1 MAQEQDV
8 SFKEEVPMKLK
19 TVAKLLFLCAAPAIV
34 CAQGSQSP
42 VLQSPRM
49 VAPTA
54 GPMRDPRST
63 DDFAGL
69 KYTDEQ
75 KAQVDEIHRRM
86 TARKEGVAKS
96 TDLKSDQ
103 KDAMI
108 AGLGRMERGEIVK
121 LLTPE
126 QKKEVLRAHAAQVAA
141 SAEKKRSSR

>member
-1 MAQEQDV
+1 
-8 SFKEEVPMKLK
+8 MKLNRLAGALT
-19 TVAKLLFLCAAPAIV
+19 TVAKLFFLCAAPAIV
-34 CAQGSQSP
+34 CAQGAQSA

-54 GPMRDPRST
+54 GPMRDARST

-69 KYTDEQ
+69 KFTAEQ
-75 KAQVDEIHRRM
+75 RAQVDEIHRRM
-86 TARKEGVAKS
+86 TARKEVVAKS
-96 TDLKSDQ
+96 GDLQSDQ

-108 AGLGRMERGEIVK
+108 AGLGRMERGEIVR

-126 QKKEVLRAHAAQVAA
+126 QKKEVLKAHAAQATA

>member
-1 MAQEQDV
+1 
-8 SFKEEVPMKLK
+8 MKLK
-19 TVAKLLFLCAAPAIV
+19 TMAELFFLCAAPAIV
-34 CAQGSQSP
+34 CAQGSQSAM
-42 VLQSPRM
+42 LQSPRM

-54 GPMRDPRST
+54 GPMRDPRSI

-126 QKKEVLRAHAAQVAA
+126 QKKEVLKAHAEHAAQAAA